1 MLQDDSNKE
10 WKHENMEPLPHE
22 SDNHS
27 YKEVINFK
35 RERIYLCSIAETY
48 HVTGQ
53 YFH

>member
-10 WKHENMEPLPHE
+10 WKRENMELLPRE

-35 RERIYLCSIAETY
+35 RERIYLWSLAESY
-48 HVTGQ
+48 HVIGQ
-53 YFH
+53 CIH